1 MLNRLPGFTNAIGID
16 LGTANTLVYVKN
28 RGVVLREPSVVALD
42 KNRKPIAVGIEAKLM
57 LGRTPESITAV
68 RPMKD
73 GEIADFEISEHMLRS
88 FIGKV
93 AKKSVLSKLTV
104 VVAVSHGIT
113 AVAKRAVIDSAYR
126 AGADEVKTIY
136 QPLASALG
144 VGLPVGDP
152 AASMIVDIGG
162 GTTEIAILSLGDIAH
177 AKSIRIG
184 GDELDNS
191 IIQYVK
197 RSYNLVIG
205 ERTAEEIKIKIGSAY
220 PLDQELT
227 LEIRG
232 RDAMTGLPRSLHITS
247 QEVREC
253 LMENFNAIIDAIRSS
268 LDRCLPELSSDL
280 VERGIALAGGGSQ
293 IRGIDRLISEATG
306 LPVFVGED
314 PLCAVVNGTGVILE
328 DPRWGSR

>member
-73 GEIADFEISEHMLRS
+73 GEIADFEISEHMLRY